1 MGGAGLLREAV
12 MVVMDWHRALGIGSV
27 TNIITFIIIIIII
40 MTLQPVT

>member
-12 MVVMDWHRALGIGSV
+12 TVVMDWHRTLGIGSV
-27 TNIITFIIIIIII
+27 TNNIITFIIIII